1 MTQEMRQSPRKLS
14 DSVYD
19 YLADGINNG
28 RWRTGDK
35 LPSEAELCLEL
46 QASRSTVRSAIE
58 RLNGLGL
65 VQSYQGKGTFVSNA
79 VPREHAEAMLHINGA
94 SRMDVFEFR
103 KIIESE
109 SAALAAM
116 RATSA
121 DVEELEKS
129 ILAMAEGRTLREIA
143 EQDMRFHQLIARC
156 SGNRIIQGVF
166 EVMYPTYAEMFMTNV
181 AHMNKA
187 GVMHH
192 RKILLAIQSRSME
205 SARKCM
211 LEHIDD
217 AMRAVSSQEESQ
229 E

>member
-1 MTQEMRQSPRKLS
+1 MAQEMRQSPRRLS
-14 DSVYD
+14 DSVYG
-19 YLADGINNG
+19 YLVDGINSG

-46 QASRSTVRSAIE
+46 NASRSTVRSAIE

-65 VQSYQGKGTFVSNA
+65 VQSFQGKGTFVSNA

-94 SRMDVFEFR
+94 SRLDVFEFR
-103 KIIESE
+103 KIIESQ

-121 DVEELEKS
+121 DVKELEDC
-129 ILAMAEGRTLREIA
+129 ILGMAEGSTLREIA
-143 EQDMRFHQLIARC
+143 DQDMRFHQLIARC
-156 SGNRIIQGVF
+156 SGNMIIQGMY

-181 AHMNKA
+181 AHMHKH
-187 GVMHH
+187 GVTQH
-192 RKILLAIQSRSME
+192 RQILLAIQSRNME
-205 SARKCM
+205 EARRRM

-217 AMRAVSSQEESQ
+217 AMRAVCSDNQD
-229 E
+229 